1 MGLGRPVALT
11 AGCELENWYSV
22 SKGPYPVDGA
32 DRPCS
37 MPQHNKQPSP
47 LVVDLVRPGRFQM
60 DDECDLHEQ
69 ILHIEAHIE
78 GSPSL

>member
-78 GSPSL
+78 GLTVI